1 MNSFANFFC
10 SIGARG
16 AVREAAPSH
25 LPQLQKD
32 EKDETNTTVKS
43 VSITTSKDKR
53 LDRWL
58 DKVVAISGSN
68 TVLFFTVAALLAWAL
83 AGIKFSKNTGW
94 QVGISDAQAIIN
106 MVFDAFLVR
115 QQLNAHELGMVV
127 ACHLQSRT
135 LSHKRMLRTL
145 SHVEKPQQV
154 NSRQCDTLDTH
165 ADLPTQDMIGR
176 ICNAV
181 STFMGHIA
189 TVMGYVVCIIIWL
202 AFGHYCHWSDVWFFY
217 INTSTSALM
226 VFMLALLANDRE
238 RHEKFLSQ
246 CTTRIMTV
254 DTDLEILLR
263 DITKDSMANEAVVIE
278 ASAVSK
284 LQRAINFY
292 ADLVGTLLGIALLT
306 LILVVWIVLG
316 PVMEFDANWWLL
328 IGTYAGLIGMNDGFV
343 LKNLSN
349 VCASYEDKLYEQQI
363 LDDADLLAIIGA
375 RSSQVNETQAVT
387 RADVRFSI
395 AMGNFCSHEYTV
407 AVGLV
412 SILSLLLVASLMRWN
427 ELGQII
433 CNVPPSIIESFFTL
447 ILITGHNIGDKQRR
461 ANLQNIYQNR
471 IDLVS
476 HVRQWQI

>member
-1 MNSFANFFC
+1 MNSLATFFC

-16 AVREAAPSH
+16 AVREAAPTH
-25 LPQLQKD
+25 LPVSQKEEMD
-32 EKDETNTTVKS
+32 ATIKSISINTAKP
-43 VSITTSKDKR
+43 KR

-58 DKVVAISGSN
+58 DKVVAVSGSN
-68 TVLFFTVAALLAWAL
+68 TVLFCTVAALLAWAL
-83 AGIKFSKNTGW
+83 AGIKFSQNTGW

-115 QQLNAHELGMVV
+115 QQLNAHEQGLVV

-145 SHVEKPQQV
+145 SRMEKPQQV
-154 NSRQCDTLDTH
+154 NSLHGDALDTC
-165 ADLPTQDMIGR
+165 ADLPTEGMIGR

-181 STFMGHIA
+181 SEFMGHIA
-189 TVMGYVVCIIIWL
+189 TVTGYVVCIIIWL

-238 RHEKFLSQ
+238 RHEKFLHQ
-246 CTTRIMTV
+246 CTTRLMTV

-263 DITKDSMANEAVVIE
+263 DITKDSIENEAVVIE
-278 ASAVSK
+278 PPAISK

-306 LILVVWIVLG
+306 LILVVWIVIG
-316 PVMEFDANWWLL
+316 PVMKFDANWWLL

-343 LKNLSN
+343 LENLSN
-349 VCASYEDKLYEQQI
+349 VCTRYEDKHYERQI
-363 LDDADLLAIIGA
+363 LDDADLVAIIGA
-375 RSSQVNETQAVT
+375 PSSPASETQVVN

-407 AVGLV
+407 VVGLV
-412 SILSLLLVASLMRWN
+412 SILGLLIVASVMHWN

-433 CNVPPSIIESFFTL
+433 CNVPPSIVESFFTL

-461 ANLQNIYQNR
+461 ANLQSIYQSR
-471 IDLVS
+471 LDLIS
-476 HVRQWQI
+476 HVKQWQA

>member
-1 MNSFANFFC
+1 MNSIANFFC

-16 AVREAAPSH
+16 AVREAAPTH
-25 LPQLQKD
+25 LPLSQKD
-32 EKDETNTTVKS
+32 EMDATVKS
-43 VSITTSKDKR
+43 ISMTATKAKR

-68 TVLFFTVAALLAWAL
+68 TVLFFTVAVLLAWAL

-115 QQLNAHELGMVV
+115 QQLNAHEQGLVV

-145 SHVEKPQQV
+145 SRMKKPQRV
-154 NSRQCDTLDTH
+154 NLLQGDTLHTR
-165 ADLPTQDMIGR
+165 ADLPTEDMIGR

-181 STFMGHIA
+181 SAFMGHIA
-189 TVMGYVVCIIIWL
+189 TVTGYVVCIIIWL

-238 RHEKFLSQ
+238 RHEKFLNQ
-246 CTTRIMTV
+246 CTTRLMTV
-254 DTDLEILLR
+254 DTELEILLR
-263 DITKDSMANEAVVIE
+263 DITRDSVENEAVVID
-278 ASAVSK
+278 APAVSK
-284 LQRAINFY
+284 LQRTINFY
-292 ADLVGTLLGIALLT
+292 ADLVGTLLGIALLIVT
-306 LILVVWIVLG
+306 LVVWIVLG
-316 PVMEFDANWWLL
+316 PVMKFDANWWLL

-349 VCASYEDKLYEQQI
+349 VCARYEDKHYEQQI
-363 LDDADLLAIIGA
+363 LDDKDLVATIGA
-375 RSSQVNETQAVT
+375 SSPKADETQAVT

-407 AVGLV
+407 AVGFM
-412 SILSLLLVASLMRWN
+412 SILGLLLVASLMRWN

-461 ANLQNIYQNR
+461 ANLQSIYQTR
-471 IDLVS
+471 LDLISNVK
-476 HVRQWQI
+476 QWQV

>member
-1 MNSFANFFC
+1 MMNTLATFFC

-16 AVREAAPSH
+16 AVCEAAPTH
-25 LPQLQKD
+25 LPLSQKD
-32 EKDETNTTVKS
+32 ETDATIKSMSINTVK
-43 VSITTSKDKR
+43 VKR

-58 DKVVAISGSN
+58 DKVVAASGSN
-68 TVLFFTVAALLAWAL
+68 TVLFCTVAALLGWAL
-83 AGIKFSKNTGW
+83 AGIRFSQNTGW

-115 QQLNAHELGMVV
+115 QQLNAHEQGLVV

-145 SHVEKPQQV
+145 AHLEKLQQV
-154 NSRQCDTLDTH
+154 NSPQFDTPGTR
-165 ADLPTQDMIGR
+165 ADLPTEDMISR

-181 STFMGHIA
+181 SEFMGHTA
-189 TVMGYVVCIIIWL
+189 TVIGYVICIIVWL

-238 RHEKFLSQ
+238 RHEQYLNQ
-246 CTTRIMTV
+246 CTTRIMAV
-254 DTDLEILLR
+254 DTELELVLR
-263 DITKDSMANEAVVIE
+263 DITKDTIENEAVVIE
-278 ASAVSK
+278 AAAVSK

-306 LILVVWIVLG
+306 LIMVVWVVLG
-316 PVMEFDANWWLL
+316 PVMKFDANWWLL

-343 LKNLSN
+343 LKNLSS
-349 VCASYEDKLYEQQI
+349 VCARYEDKHYEQQI
-363 LDDADLLAIIGA
+363 LDDADLVAIIGA
-375 RSSQVNETQAVT
+375 PSSQASENQSVT

-412 SILSLLLVASLMRWN
+412 SILGLLLVASLMRWN

-461 ANLQNIYQNR
+461 ANLQSIYQKR
-471 IDLVS
+471 LDLIS
-476 HVRQWQI
+476 HVKQWQA

>member
-1 MNSFANFFC
+1 MMNTLATFFC

-16 AVREAAPSH
+16 AVCEAAPTH
-25 LPQLQKD
+25 LPLSQKD
-32 EKDETNTTVKS
+32 ETDATIKSMSINTVK
-43 VSITTSKDKR
+43 VKR

-58 DKVVAISGSN
+58 DKVVAASGSN
-68 TVLFFTVAALLAWAL
+68 TVLFCTVAALLGWAL
-83 AGIKFSKNTGW
+83 AGIKFSQNTGW

-115 QQLNAHELGMVV
+115 QQLNAHEQGLVV

-145 SHVEKPQQV
+145 SHMEKPQQV
-154 NSRQCDTLDTH
+154 DSPQRDTSDTR
-165 ADLPTQDMIGR
+165 ADLPTEDMIGR

-181 STFMGHIA
+181 SEFMGHTA
-189 TVMGYVVCIIIWL
+189 TVIAYVICIIVWL

-238 RHEKFLSQ
+238 RHEQYLSQ
-246 CTTRIMTV
+246 CTTRIMAV
-254 DTDLEILLR
+254 DTELELVLR
-263 DITKDSMANEAVVIE
+263 DITKNTIENEAVVIE
-278 ASAVSK
+278 AAAVSK

-306 LILVVWIVLG
+306 LIMVVWVVLG
-316 PVMEFDANWWLL
+316 PVMKFDANWWLL

-349 VCASYEDKLYEQQI
+349 VCARYEDKHYEQQI
-363 LDDADLLAIIGA
+363 LDDADLVAIIGA
-375 RSSQVNETQAVT
+375 PSSQASETQSVT

-412 SILSLLLVASLMRWN
+412 SILGLLLVASLMRWN

-461 ANLQNIYQNR
+461 ANLQSIYQKR
-471 IDLVS
+471 LDLIS
-476 HVRQWQI
+476 HVKQWQA

>member
-1 MNSFANFFC
+1 MNSLANFFC
-10 SIGARG
+10 SIGARA
-16 AVREAAPSH
+16 AVREAAPTHIPSS
-25 LPQLQKD
+25 QTDQKD
-32 EKDETNTTVKS
+32 EIDATVKS
-43 VSITTSKDKR
+43 VSINAAKARR

-68 TVLFFTVAALLAWAL
+68 TVLFFTVAALVAWVL
-83 AGIKFSKNTGW
+83 AGIKLSKNTGW

-115 QQLNAHELGMVV
+115 QQLNAHEQGLVV

-135 LSHKRMLRTL
+135 LTHKRMLCTL
-145 SHVEKPQQV
+145 SRMEKPQQA
-154 NSRQCDTLDTH
+154 NSLQRNTLEAR
-165 ADLPTQDMIGR
+165 ADLPTEDMIGR
-176 ICNAV
+176 FCNAV
-181 STFMGHIA
+181 SAFMGHVA
-189 TVMGYVVCIIIWL
+189 TVTAYVVCIIIWL
-202 AFGHYCHWSDVWFFY
+202 AFGHYRHWSDVWFFY

-238 RHEKFLSQ
+238 RHEKFLNQ
-246 CTTRIMTV
+246 CATRLMTV
-254 DTDLEILLR
+254 DANLEILLR
-263 DITKDSMANEAVVIE
+263 DMTKDSIENEAVIIE

-316 PVMEFDANWWLL
+316 PVMKFDANWWLL

-349 VCASYEDKLYEQQI
+349 VCARYEDKHYEQQI
-363 LDDADLLAIIGA
+363 LDDADLVAIIGA
-375 RSSQVNETQAVT
+375 PSSQASESQAVT
-387 RADVRFSI
+387 QADVRFSI

-412 SILSLLLVASLMRWN
+412 SILGLLLVASLMRWN
-427 ELGQII
+427 EQGQII

-447 ILITGHNIGDKQRR
+447 ILITGHNIVDKQRR
-461 ANLQNIYQNR
+461 ANLQSIYQNR
-471 IDLVS
+471 LDLIS
-476 HVRQWQI
+476 HIRQWQA

>member
-1 MNSFANFFC
+1 MMNSFANFFC
-10 SIGARG
+10 SIGARS
-16 AVREAAPSH
+16 AVREAAPTH
-25 LPQLQKD
+25 LPAS
-32 EKDETNTTVKS
+32 EKDEMDASVKS
-43 VSITTSKDKR
+43 IDMTMIKAKR

-58 DKVVAISGSN
+58 DKVVAASGSD
-68 TVLFFTVAALLAWAL
+68 TVLFFTAAALLGWAL
-83 AGIKFSKNTGW
+83 AGINFSRNTGW

-115 QQLNAHELGMVV
+115 QQLNAHEQGLVV
-127 ACHLQSRT
+127 ACHLQSRA

-145 SHVEKPQQV
+145 SHMEKPQHANPVQWP
-154 NSRQCDTLDTH
+154 DTR
-165 ADLPTQDMIGR
+165 AVLPTEHLIGR

-181 STFMGHIA
+181 SAFMGHIA
-189 TVMGYVVCIIIWL
+189 TVVGYVICIIVWL

-246 CTTRIMTV
+246 CTNRLMAV
-254 DTDLEILLR
+254 DVELEVMLR
-263 DITKDSMANEAVVIE
+263 DMTEDTIDNEAVVIP
-278 ASAVSK
+278 APAISK

-292 ADLVGTLLGIALLT
+292 ADLVGTLLGIALLI

-316 PVMEFDANWWLL
+316 PVMKFDANWWLL

-349 VCASYEDKLYEQQI
+349 VCARYEDKHYEQQI
-363 LDDADLLAIIGA
+363 LDDEDLFTIIGA
-375 RSSQVNETQAVT
+375 PSSQTTESPAVA

-407 AVGLV
+407 AVGLA
-412 SILSLLLVASLMRWN
+412 SILGLLLVASLMRWN

-461 ANLQNIYQNR
+461 ANLQSIYQKR
-471 IDLVS
+471 LDLIS
-476 HVRQWQI
+476 HVRQWQA